1 MTSVAAQPLSEGP
14 FDLLPKH
21 WKQKTLL
28 TKTWQ
33 APIVHGVT
41 SIWAQRTEGYWR
53 RIEQRYGIV
62 VTDERNAYDDETGTI
77 TTFAAILLIL
87 DAPRQPMP
95 RGENGNS
102 LQ

>member
-1 MTSVAAQPLSEGP
+1 MPSVAAQPITEGP
-14 FDLLPKH
+14 FDLTPETWYVGK
-21 WKQKTLL
+21 LL
-28 TKTWQ
+28 TKTWR

-41 SIWAQRTEGYWR
+41 KGWAERTEGYWR

-95 RGENGNS
+95 RSEEGNT

>member
-1 MTSVAAQPLSEGP
+1 MTSVAAQPITEGP
-14 FDLLPKH
+14 FDLLPRG

-41 SIWAQRTEGYWR
+41 RIWAERCEGYWR
-53 RIEQRYGIV
+53 RIEQRYGVV
-62 VTDERNAYDDETGTI
+62 VTDERNAYDELTGTI

-87 DAPRQPMP
+87 PGERYAMP
-95 RGENGNS
+95 RSEEGNT

>member
-1 MTSVAAQPLSEGP
+1 MPSVAAQPITEGP
-14 FDLLPKH
+14 FDLLPRK
-21 WKQKTLL
+21 WKVGTLL

-41 SIWAQRTEGYWR
+41 SIWAQRAEGYWR

-62 VTDERNAYDDETGTI
+62 VTDERNAYDELTGTI

-87 DAPRQPMP
+87 PGERHAMP

>member
-1 MTSVAAQPLSEGP
+1 MPSVAARPVTEGP
-14 FDLLPKH
+14 FDLLPRH

-41 SIWAQRTEGYWR
+41 TIWAQRCEGYWR

-87 DAPRQPMP
+87 PGERYAMP